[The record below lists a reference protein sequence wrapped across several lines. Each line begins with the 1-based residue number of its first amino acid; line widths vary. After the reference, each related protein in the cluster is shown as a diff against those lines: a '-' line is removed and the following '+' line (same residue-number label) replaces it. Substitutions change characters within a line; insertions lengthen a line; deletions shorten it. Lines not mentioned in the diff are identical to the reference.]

1 MYRRRCSIC
10 SMALFKSAR
19 ATDSDDRSC
28 LSFVGIGGNGAAG
41 ASGGRNGDGGT
52 AGAIGLY
59 SSNDN
64 CLPAGTGVHS
74 CVDASVIV
82 DGAGDT
88 AANDAGVGQRAPSG
102 LWNAIDAPGGFDEGS
117 PVNEAK
123 KTAVPILHFCV
134 RTEAAPCSWA
144 CLCSSHL
151 LSRSTVP
158 DIRKLFYKD
167 VVVVVVVLE
176 SEAPVFRGKDQD
188 SIVAEA
194 EMGAGNDHV
203 DQESGRRADG
213 R

>member
-19 ATDSDDRSC
+19 ATDSDDRSW

-41 ASGGRNGDGGT
+41 VSGGRNGDGGT
-52 AGAIGLY
+52 AGLY

-123 KTAVPILHFCV
+123 KKRQFRFCIFASDQRQRLV
-134 RTEAAPCSWA
+134 
-144 CLCSSHL
+144 HG
-151 LSRSTVP
+151 
-158 DIRKLFYKD
+158 
-167 VVVVVVVLE
+167 
-176 SEAPVFRGKDQD
+176 PVFAAAI
-188 SIVAEA
+188 S
-194 EMGAGNDHV
+194 
-203 DQESGRRADG
+203 
-213 R
+213 